1 MANSDISH
9 AFFFDA
15 ILGDKNFTAVKILTR
30 CSEILNTLQWNILFI
45 KNSNLTDMRFFMDFF
60 HRIYVIFALALMRGK
75 S

>member
-9 AFFFDA
+9 AFFL
-15 ILGDKNFTAVKILTR
+15 IPLGDKYFTAVKILTR
-30 CSEILNTLQWNILFI
+30 CSEILNTLQWNIRFI